1 MNVGE
6 FLAFLFALCLLGVFM
21 TMIVAVVE
29 TAKRRREERV
39 VVQLGSEIG
48 ESFQDEVIAAA
59 EEALGIVEAVEVSD
73 EDESD
78 VAADD
83 YCKYC
88 GHKLP
93 TDPEE
98 LKEGCPMCGGP
109 IA

>member
-1 MNVGE
+1 MEDLVYLMKSLLELRGI
-6 FLAFLFALCLLGVFM
+6 LTILLFAGLGGV
-21 TMIVAVVE
+21 IVTWYLYYKASSGQIE
-29 TAKRRREERV
+29 
-39 VVQLGSEIG
+39 Q
-48 ESFQDEVIAAA
+48 SFQDEVIAAA
-59 EEALGIVEAVEVSD
+59 EEALSIVDAAEVAD

-78 VAADD
+78 VAADN
-83 YCKYC
+83 CKYC